1 VKNILQKLKGMKNKM
16 LASLVGVGAVV
27 AATVVA
33 HAEDAVAETNALT
46 FNFEASEMFS
56 WTNMMLEAM
65 MPVVYITLG
74 ISLCFII
81 VGALKSA
88 FRG

>member
-1 VKNILQKLKGMKNKM
+1 MRIKELFQKAKKKI
-16 LASLVGVGAVV
+16 VGVGAAAVTGLATTGV
-27 AATVVA
+27 ALAT
-33 HAEDAVAETNALT
+33 ETGATELT
-46 FNFEASEMFS
+46 FNFEPSEMFS

>member
-1 VKNILQKLKGMKNKM
+1 MRIKEMFKSAKNKV
-16 LASLVGVGAVV
+16 VGGLAVV
-27 AATVVA
+27 GTALATSPVA
-33 HAEDAVAETNALT
+33 LATTEGATELT
-46 FNFEASEMFS
+46 FNFEPAEMFS